1 MLQTQSA
8 PPLPPTGASRVWL
21 VAMPGLFVL
30 LWSTGFIG
38 AKLGLPYAEPMT
50 FLALR
55 FGAALAILLPLV
67 LLLRAPWP
75 ESWRHAG
82 HIAVAGLLIH
92 GIYLGGIYGGLQFG
106 VEAGTSALV
115 VALQPLLVALFAG
128 WFLGEH
134 TTRLQWFGVALGVAG
149 VALVVGRKLSL
160 DLGTPVGVGLQLV
173 ALLGIAVGVL
183 YQKRFCAN
191 MNLLSGSVVQLA
203 AAAILVGVLALI
215 FESGKIA
222 WTGEFIFALIWLVI
236 VLSIGAFML
245 FYTLIKSGAAA
256 QVSSLLFLVPPSTA
270 LIAWPLFG
278 ETLGVPS
285 IIGMALAVAGVALI
299 NWRAAQPA

>member
-1 MLQTQSA
+1 
-8 PPLPPTGASRVWL
+8 
-21 VAMPGLFVL
+21 
-30 LWSTGFIG
+30 
-38 AKLGLPYAEPMT
+38 
-50 FLALR
+50 
-55 FGAALAILLPLV
+55 
-67 LLLRAPWP
+67 
-75 ESWRHAG
+75 
-82 HIAVAGLLIH
+82 
-92 GIYLGGIYGGLQFG
+92 
-106 VEAGTSALV
+106 
-115 VALQPLLVALFAG
+115 
-128 WFLGEH
+128 
-134 TTRLQWFGVALGVAG
+134 
-149 VALVVGRKLSL
+149 
-160 DLGTPVGVGLQLV
+160 
-173 ALLGIAVGVL
+173 
-183 YQKRFCAN
+183 
-191 MNLLSGSVVQLA
+191 VQLA

-256 QVSSLLFLVPPSTA
+256 RVSSLLFLVPPSTA